1 VKIGIYLPTHLPGV
15 GIQAARVWAQR
26 AEELAFDSV
35 VMTNRTV
42 PDAPDPLLVA
52 TAVSTA
58 TTRIGLLGDVSH
70 GPGWTARAHAE
81 HSAGLDHASGGR
93 FTSALT
99 FSASHVGGHGLSEAE
114 TARAGAATLA
124 EIHRHWRAT
133 LPARRTLPLLIG
145 GSAGQAAKW
154 VAGHADGWLMRA
166 GTPHQLAAGAA
177 RITRA
182 WTEAGRAGCPTVA
195 VAFHFALGTDANRAT
210 EILQARCR
218 MTVGRDHARD
228 VIAGSAVDTAEIGRR
243 IAEFSAAGA
252 DLVLAVPATSDLTQ
266 LTGLAAAARQPV
278 HA

>member
-15 GIQAARVWAQR
+15 SVQEARLWAQR
-26 AEELAFDSV
+26 AEELAFDTL
-35 VMTNRTV
+35 VMTNRMAT
-42 PDAPDPLLVA
+42 DAPDPLMLA
-52 TAVSTA
+52 TAVTMA
-58 TTRIGLLGDVSH
+58 TGRIGLLGDVSY

-81 HSAGLDHASGGR
+81 HSAGLDRASGGR

-99 FSASHVGGHGLSEAE
+99 FPASDVSGPGLSEGDSS
-114 TARAGAATLA
+114 RSGAATLA

-145 GSAGQAAKW
+145 GNAGQAATW

-166 GTPHQLAAGAA
+166 GTPDQLASGAA

-182 WTEAGRAGCPTVA
+182 WADAGRAGCPTVA
-195 VAFHFALGTDANRAT
+195 AAFHYALGADADRAT
-210 EILQARCR
+210 ETLQARYR

-228 VIAGSAVDTAEIGRR
+228 LIAGSAVDMAEISLR

-252 DLVLAVPATSDLTQ
+252 DLVLAIPATSDLTQ
-266 LTGLAAAARQPV
+266 LTGLAAAAAHPV